1 MVVSR
6 DSEFQWAKFD
16 STIWKENQFMPSG
29 LRLEKGRWGVSFPD
43 DGKFTEGIHD
53 ALQIEELAVNT
64 IE

>member
-1 MVVSR
+1 
-6 DSEFQWAKFD
+6 
-16 STIWKENQFMPSG
+16 MPSG